1 MADPVLTPAGP
12 AGPSVVA
19 KTPAAAPDD
28 AVAHFAAK
36 LAFETD
42 CADVWYATTQETKD
56 FVLLDVRTPA
66 LFAAGHVPGAVNI
79 PTRQLTEARLADYPA
94 DTLFVV
100 YCAGPHCNGS
110 TKAAL
115 KLARLG
121 RPVKEMIGGLT
132 GWIDEGLGLAR
143 G

>member
-1 MADPVLTPAGP
+1 MADPAPIS

-94 DTLFVV
+94 DTLFIV

>member
-1 MADPVLTPAGP
+1 MADPALIS

-42 CADVWYATTQETKD
+42 CADVWHATTQETKD

>member
-1 MADPVLTPAGP
+1 M
-12 AGPSVVA
+12 
-19 KTPAAAPDD
+19 
-28 AVAHFAAK
+28 
-36 LAFETD
+36 
-42 CADVWYATTQETKD
+42 WYATRHEQKD

-66 LFAAGHVPGAVNI
+66 LYAAGHVPGAINM
-79 PTRQLTEARLADYPA
+79 PTRQIMEQRLAEYPA

-100 YCAGPHCNGS
+100 YCAGPHCNGAN
-110 TKAAL
+110 KAAL

-132 GWIDEGLGLAR
+132 GWIDEGLGLER

>member
-1 MADPVLTPAGP
+1 MAT
-12 AGPSVVA
+12 VVQQV
-19 KTPAAAPDD
+19 KAASSEQAL
-28 AVAHFAAK
+28 AHFEAR

-42 CADVWYATTQETKD
+42 CADVWYATRHEQKD
-56 FVLLDVRTPA
+56 FVLVDVRSPA
-66 LFAAGHVPGAVNI
+66 LYAAGHVPGAVNI
-79 PTRQLTEARLADYPA
+79 PTRQIMEQRLAEYPM

-100 YCAGPHCNGS
+100 YCAGPHCNGAN
-110 TKAAL
+110 KAAV

-132 GWIDEGLGLAR
+132 GWIDEGLGLER

>member
-1 MADPVLTPAGP
+1 MADPALTS

-42 CADVWYATTQETKD
+42 CADVWYATTQETRD